1 VEVICYS
8 NSVLIIA
15 ITALVVGAG
24 SLLSLRCAVA
34 DMGIWQ
40 MNVKPKDEEN
50 AGCGYTTKSMGIY
63 FNEVNVLCVTFAQV
77 TVFTGIRHLAVI
89 SIAFLVDGGM
99 FPVSDGFG
107 GCCVASIEI
116 DVQWSGMS
124 GLYVK

>member
-1 VEVICYS
+1 
-8 NSVLIIA
+8 
-15 ITALVVGAG
+15 
-24 SLLSLRCAVA
+24 
-34 DMGIWQ
+34 MGIWQ
-40 MNVKPKDEEN
+40 MKVKPKDEES

-107 GCCVASIEI
+107 GCMLC
-116 DVQWSGMS
+116 G
-124 GLYVK
+124 KH